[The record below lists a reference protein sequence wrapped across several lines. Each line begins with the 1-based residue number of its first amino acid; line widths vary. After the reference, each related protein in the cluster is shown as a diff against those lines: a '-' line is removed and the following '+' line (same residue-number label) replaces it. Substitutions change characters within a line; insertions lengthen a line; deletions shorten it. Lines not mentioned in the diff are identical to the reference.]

1 MKLFVG
7 VTDYEWF
14 RLHASKPHV
23 EEVNFWRPSPNVTF
37 QALRCGEP
45 FLFKLH
51 APRNFIVG
59 GGFFTRFVQLP
70 VSLAWEAFGEANGA
84 RSLEEVRRRISKYRR
99 QPIEPDEDPKIGC
112 ILLEEPFFFD
122 EPDWI
127 PVPPDFKLN
136 IVSGKGYDLQSGT
149 GLRLWQRV
157 GELLGKLSVRRVEDG
172 PATIA
177 AAESARFGKPSLVA
191 PRLGQ
196 GCFRVLVTEAYK
208 RRCAVT
214 AEKTLP
220 VLEAAHIRPYSDGGE
235 HALPNGLLLRSD
247 LHKLF
252 DRGYITVEPD
262 DRRLVVS
269 RRIREE
275 FENGRN
281 YYALHGNVV
290 AQPDEPLNRTSR
302 DNLLY
307 HAQNVFRP

>member
-7 VTDYEWF
+7 VTDYDWF

-23 EEVNFWRPSPNVTF
+23 EEVNFWRPSSTATF

-84 RSLEEVRRRISKYRR
+84 RSLGEVRHRISKYRR
-99 QPIEPDEDPKIGC
+99 QQIAPNDDPKIGC
-112 ILLEEPFFFD
+112 ILLEEPFFF
-122 EPDWI
+122 EEADWI
-127 PVPPDFKLN
+127 PVPVDFKLN
-136 IVSGKGYDLQSGT
+136 IVSGKSYDLQSGT
-149 GLRLWQRV
+149 GLGLWRHV
-157 GELLGKLSVRRVEDG
+157 GELLGRMPVGFVAPG

-177 AAESARFGKPSLVA
+177 AAESARYGTPLLVA

-196 GCFRVLVTEAYK
+196 GSFRVLVTEAYN
-208 RRCAVT
+208 RRCAMT

-220 VLEAAHIRPYSDGGE
+220 VLEAAHIRSYSDGGQ
-235 HALPNGLLLRSD
+235 HVLANGLLLRSD

-262 DRRLVVS
+262 ERRIIVS

-275 FENGRN
+275 FENGRH
-281 YYALHGNVV
+281 YYALHGSEI
-290 AQPDEPLNRTSR
+290 AQPADPSSR
-302 DNLLY
+302 PSKENLLY
-307 HAQNVFRP
+307 HAQNVFRA